1 MICKTTTDLNLGIN
15 STFRLSIKR
24 LT

>member
-15 STFRLSIKR
+15 STFRLSTKR